1 MKRTSWNDFDSAG
14 LLWFINS
21 ILHVFG
27 YAIALT
33 YDTKTGKVIEA
44 YPARVKYRGFKESDN
59 SAGYRRITKYM
70 LNNIDNL
77 TKDINNDDRD

>member
-44 YPARVKYRGFKESDN
+44 YPARVKYRGFKES
-59 SAGYRRITKYM
+59 SILSLWLVYRIVV
-70 LNNIDNL
+70 L
-77 TKDINNDDRD
+77 TGKALSVIPTS